1 MPSATCLAKPLQN
14 FDKAAFD
21 PRVNQPTPAI
31 VAQGAVRRLPRLAL
45 WLFCIAYVLPG
56 FIGRE
61 PWKSADMTA
70 FGYMAELAGIN
81 GQAPASS
88 AWFAPQLMGL
98 PPQVDALLPYWLGAW
113 AMQIAPSWLDPGFA
127 ARVPFALLLALTLV
141 AIWYGTYSLARSPK
155 AQPVAFAF
163 GGEAS
168 TPDYARAMADGGL
181 LAFMAC
187 LGLAQLSHET
197 TPAAAQLCFTA
208 LSFYAIAAMPY
219 STLVPAAAGIA
230 GLVGLT
236 LSGAPALAVLLGAG
250 CTVIHLLDRYSE
262 VHEGH
267 GQSDTG
273 GPASPRA
280 WHALWAWGI
289 ALATLAIALLAT
301 ALDLWRWRIELP
313 QAAWPQWRSIGRLLL
328 WFTWPAWPLAL
339 WTLWR
344 WRLQL
349 LKGSMSRHLALPLWF
364 AAVALGATLL
374 TASSDRSLL
383 LALPALATLAA
394 FALPTLGRSVAALVD
409 WFTLLFF
416 SGCAIII
423 WVVWI
428 AMQTGIPR
436 QPAANVARLAPGFE
450 PSFSF
455 ALFFIALVATL
466 AWAWLVKWRIGR
478 HRAAIW
484 KSLVLPAGGAALGW
498 LLVMTLWL
506 PLLDFARSYAPLV
519 RQVSAIVQAPACV
532 ESHGLNRGQIAA
544 FQYHA
549 RLKLKPAGRLATC
562 PWLLVDNDA
571 AATLATHVDLTQWA
585 LHSTVSR
592 PSDRDEDVLLYR
604 RATQSAAS
612 SGKPVPQ

>member
-1 MPSATCLAKPLQN
+1 M
-14 FDKAAFD
+14 
-21 PRVNQPTPAI
+21 NQPTPAI

-45 WLFCIAYVLPG
+45 WLFCMAYVLPG

-70 FGYMAELAGIN
+70 FGYMAALAGVN
-81 GQAPASS
+81 GQASTPA

-113 AMQIAPSWLDPGFA
+113 AIQLLPAWIEPGFA
-127 ARVPFALLLALTLV
+127 ARVPFALMLALTLL
-141 AIWYGTYSLARSPK
+141 ATWYGTYSLARSPK

-163 GGEAS
+163 GGEAR

-181 LAFMAC
+181 LAFTAC

-208 LSFYAIAAMPY
+208 LSFYAIAGMPY
-219 STLVPAAAGIA
+219 STLAPAMAGIA
-230 GLVGLT
+230 GLLGLT
-236 LSGAPALAVLLGAG
+236 LSGAPALAVMLGAG
-250 CTVIHLLDRYSE
+250 SAAIHLLDRYSD
-262 VHEGH
+262 VHDAHDGGH
-267 GQSDTG
+267 EPDLPG
-273 GPASPRA
+273 AHAPRA
-280 WHALWAWGI
+280 WHARWTWGI

-301 ALDLWRWRIELP
+301 VLDLWRWRIELP
-313 QAAWPQWRSIGRLLL
+313 QAEWPQWRSIGRLLL

-349 LKGSMSRHLALPLWF
+349 LQGSMSRHLALPLWF
-364 AAVALGATLL
+364 LAVALGATLL
-374 TASSDRSLL
+374 TASADRSLL
-383 LALPALATLAA
+383 LALPALAALAA

-428 AMQTGIPR
+428 AMQTGIPK

-455 ALFFIALVATL
+455 AAFIIALSATL
-466 AWAWLVKWRIGR
+466 AWTWLVKWRVGR

-484 KSLVLPAGGAALGW
+484 KSLVLPAGGAALSW
-498 LLVMTLWL
+498 LLLMTLWL
-506 PLLDFARSYAPLV
+506 PLLDFARSYAPLARRV
-519 RQVSAIVQAPACV
+519 GAIVQAPACV
-532 ESHGLNRGQIAA
+532 ESHGLSRGQIAA

-549 RLKLKPAGRLATC
+549 RLKLKPPGQSPTC

-571 AATLATHVDLTQWA
+571 ANTLAASVDLTQWN

-592 PSDRDEDVLLYR
+592 PSDRDEDVLLYQR
-604 RATQSAAS
+604 TKKSAAS
-612 SGKPVPQ
+612 SDKPAPQ